1 MPSYDRKGLVDM
13 GNRNAGHRSDTNQLG
28 GVLKRGVSRRDFLKT
43 VGLGVTSVGGMLV
56 LGGCGAS
63 AQSGSDSS
71 NTIRIGMEAAYAP
84 YNWQTSQASD
94 YTIPIDNVSGAYADG
109 YDVQIAKKVC
119 EALGGDPVAEKMS
132 FSGLV
137 DALNNGQIDLIIA
150 GMTATDERRQ
160 AIDFSDPYFTG
171 SFGLFV
177 QEGSSYA
184 GATSLAEFS
193 GASVLGQKDTMLD
206 TVIDDI
212 PGVNHLTPVDSVP
225 NMMSHLQQ
233 GTCDAITYNVENE
246 AGYMAANPGIVPI
259 KFADGQGFPEEVTAN
274 VGIKK
279 GSDDKLKTINDAL
292 AAISQSDR
300 QSIWDA
306 VIERQPS

>member
-1 MPSYDRKGLVDM
+1 MNNQNPGQHFDSDGLE
-13 GNRNAGHRSDTNQLG
+13 GK
-28 GVLKRGVSRRDFLKT
+28 LKRGVSRRDFLRMGGLT
-43 VGLGVTSVGGMLV
+43 VASVGGLLV
-56 LGGCGAS
+56 LGGCGS
-63 AQSGSDSS
+63 SSSSTDSGSSS
-71 NTIRIGMEAAYAP
+71 STIRIGMEAAYAP
-84 YNWQTSQASD
+84 YNWQTSTASD

-137 DALNNGQIDLIIA
+137 DALNNEQIDLIIA

-160 AIDFSDPYFTG
+160 SIDFSDPYFTG

-177 QEGSSYA
+177 MEGSSYE
-184 GATSLAEFS
+184 GATSLADFS

-212 PGVNHLTPVDSVP
+212 PNVNHLTPVESVP
-225 NMMSHLQQ
+225 NMMSHLTQ

-246 AGYMAANPGIVPI
+246 AGYIKANPGIVAI
-259 KFADGQGFPEEVTAN
+259 KFADGQGFQEKVTAN

-279 GSDDKLKTINDAL
+279 GNDDKLATINSTL
-292 AAISQSDR
+292 ASMSASDL
-300 QSIWDA
+300 QTIWDA
-306 VIERQPS
+306 VIDRQPE